1 MRVLL
6 VAHRFPP
13 DDLGGVERH
22 VETAARGLR
31 DAGHEVRVLAQRESA
46 RGAGATL
53 RAEEHVDGTPVTRL
67 VTGPRSHDRHLHGVA
82 ESRLLLERLLVEER
96 PDVVHVHQVLFLDP
110 RLPDTARRL
119 GAAVVVTLHD
129 YYFACPLLHLRQAD
143 GSTCEGPR
151 GGLECASAC
160 FAPEGASAVPRW
172 TLRAAYFRRLLEA
185 ADLVLAPSQYVA
197 DRMEELLALP
207 VTPLSHGL
215 SRPAR
220 VPPPQATVEERGR
233 LVLAVCGT
241 IVGHKGIDVL
251 VGALIELGPSF
262 GPVELRIA
270 GAVGSHAYADHL
282 RQALGG
288 MDWVDERFL
297 GPYEPDDLD
306 WILED
311 VDALVV
317 PSVWAETFSLV
328 AREALLRGVPAIV
341 SDRGAPREAIAD
353 GENGLVVSTD
363 GVAGVA
369 DALRRVRRDAELLA
383 RLQAGARATP
393 VPTVED
399 HVAALTAHYEQAL
412 RRRAAAPVPST
423 AQAEEL
429 DALEAAQVV
438 LGFAAG

>member
-1 MRVLL
+1 MKVLL

-22 VETAARGLR
+22 VETVARGLR
-31 DAGHEVRVLAQRESA
+31 EAGHDVRVLALREGA
-46 RGAGATL
+46 RGLDATL

-67 VTGPRSHDRHLHGVA
+67 VTGPRSHDRHLYGAA
-82 ESRLLLERLLVEER
+82 ESRLLLERVLVEER

-143 GSTCEGPR
+143 GSDCDGPR

-160 FAPEGASAVPRW
+160 FAPEGPGAVARW
-172 TLRAAYFRRLLEA
+172 TLRASYYRRLLET
-185 ADLVLAPSQYVA
+185 ADLVLAPSHYVA
-197 DRMEELLALP
+197 DRMEELMALP
-207 VTPLSHGL
+207 VAPLSHGL
-215 SRPAR
+215 QRPADPR
-220 VPPPQATVEERGR
+220 ERYATPDERGR

-241 IVGHKGIDVL
+241 IVPHKGIDVL
-251 VGALIELGPSF
+251 VGALIELGPAF

-270 GAVGSHAYADHL
+270 GAVGSHVYADHL
-282 RQALGG
+282 RDALGG
-288 MDWVDERFL
+288 MDWVDARFL
-297 GPYEPDDLD
+297 GPYAPDDLD

-341 SDRGAPREAIAD
+341 SDRGAPSEAIVD

-363 GVAGVA
+363 GIAGVV
-369 DALRRVRRDAELLA
+369 DALRRLRREPDLLP
-383 RLQAGARATP
+383 RLRAGARATQ

-399 HVAALTAHYEQAL
+399 HVAGLTAQYAEAL
-412 RRRAAAPVPST
+412 RRRSAAPVPSS
-423 AQAEEL
+423 AQADEL
-429 DALEAAQVV
+429 DALEAAQVA